1 MNITKKYINNVKNIH
16 IVYKYIPMCIAS
28 HPYINVGGITPILG
42 MTKHKDKDKG
52 SSVHTAR
59 A

>member
-1 MNITKKYINNVKNIH
+1 
-16 IVYKYIPMCIAS
+16 MCIAS
-28 HPYINVGGITPILG
+28 QPYINVGGITSILG
-42 MTKHKDKDKG
+42 TTKNKDKG

>member
-42 MTKHKDKDKG
+42 MTKHKYKG

>member
-16 IVYKYIPMCIAS
+16 IVYKYITMCIAS

-42 MTKHKDKDKG
+42 MTKHKDKG

>member
-28 HPYINVGGITPILG
+28 HPYINVEGITPILG
-42 MTKHKDKDKG
+42 MTKHKDKG